1 MAGHLT
7 IATGGE
13 PEADL
18 LDSLKR
24 GDAHAFET
32 VMRRHNRRLFRIARS
47 ILKDEGEAEEA
58 VQDAYLRAF
67 THLDQCADAGRLGG
81 WLARIAANEA
91 LMRLRKH
98 GRVRLFADGIE
109 AEDSGEGA
117 AVVPLWTAASNPEE
131 LFAVAELKRLVER
144 AIDDLPDG
152 FRAVFVMRAV
162 EQMSVQETAA
172 CLGIPPDTVKTR
184 LHRARAL
191 LQKALSDHLD
201 RLVPTAFGFAGER
214 CDRIVADVLA
224 RLGR

>member
-1 MAGHLT
+1 MAGHLR
-7 IATGGE
+7 IAADSEANPLDALRRGE
-13 PEADL
+13 A
-18 LDSLKR
+18 
-24 GDAHAFET
+24 GAFEE
-32 VMRRHNRRLFRIARS
+32 VMRRHNQRLFRIARS

-67 THLDQCADAGRLGG
+67 THLDQCADGAHLGG
-81 WLARIAANEA
+81 WLARIVANEA
-91 LMRLRKH
+91 LMRLRRH
-98 GRVRLFADGIE
+98 GRVRLFADGE
-109 AEDSGEGA
+109 AAGEEA
-117 AVVPLWTAASNPEE
+117 DAVVPLWTAASDPEE
-131 LFAVAELKRLVER
+131 LLAGTELRRLVER

-201 RLVPTAFGFAGER
+201 RLAPTAFGFAGER
-214 CDRIVADVLA
+214 CDRIVAGVLA
-224 RLGR
+224 RLER

>member
-1 MAGHLT
+1 MAGHLR
-7 IATGGE
+7 IAAGGE
-13 PEADL
+13 AEADL
-18 LDSLKR
+18 LDAMKR
-24 GDAHAFET
+24 GDGRAFET

-67 THLDQCADAGRLGG
+67 THLDQCADGDRLGG

-91 LMRLRKH
+91 LMRLRKR
-98 GRVRLFADGIE
+98 GRVRLFADGLE
-109 AEDSGEGA
+109 AEEEGAA
-117 AVVPLWTAASNPEE
+117 AVVPLWTAASTPEE
-131 LFAVAELKRLVER
+131 LFAVAELRRLVEQ

-172 CLGIPPDTVKTR
+172 CLGIPPETVKTR

-214 CDRIVADVLA
+214 CDRIVAGVLA
-224 RLGR
+224 RLRD

>member
-7 IATGGE
+7 IAAGGE
-13 PEADL
+13 PEAAL
-18 LDSLKR
+18 LDALKR

-32 VMRRHNRRLFRIARS
+32 VMRRYNQRLFRIARS

-58 VQDAYLRAF
+58 VQDAYMRAF
-67 THLDQCADAGRLGG
+67 THLDQCADAARLGG

-98 GRVRLFADGIE
+98 GRVRLFADGAA
-109 AEDSGEGA
+109 AEDGA
-117 AVVPLWTAASNPEE
+117 AVVPLWTATSNPEE

-214 CDRIVADVLA
+214 CDCIVAGVLA